1 MADKT
6 YRMTVSLSD
15 GSTIDAGTFVA
26 PQGQQ
31 GPQGPS
37 GALPDWVNATTAT
50 MLSDGVYIIAW
61 ANVAGIA
68 YITRG
73 SNVGFVMQAS
83 YDSYDTTNEIS
94 MFIGSI
100 TDGKFTNAQQALITQ
115 TDGNVTLGVQP
126 VPVENYKYIKI
137 K

>member
-37 GALPDWVNATTAT
+37 GALPDWVNATAAT

-61 ANVAGIA
+61 ENVAGIA

-73 SNVGFVMQAS
+73 SSAGFVMQAS

-94 MFIGSI
+94 MFIGLI